1 MNDEQRRIRS
11 YLTTQA
17 AKLTPAEIV
26 EKVGVAMLQ
35 LRAAADAVPPT
46 RFSDPPATGEW
57 SANEVMA
64 HVVEAGR
71 HFGGAVLRLL
81 DGQPPGAPR
90 DAPARDTAPRPLET
104 WWALL
109 DRDRS
114 ALFERV
120 RRAAPDARLEDT
132 VEHPFFGPL
141 NWRETLLFIR
151 LHDLDHAGQL
161 QKVAAALAPARSA

>member
-1 MNDEQRRIRS
+1 
-11 YLTTQA
+11 
-17 AKLTPAEIV
+17 
-26 EKVGVAMLQ
+26 MLQ
-35 LRAAADAVPPT
+35 LRAAADAVPPA
-46 RFSDPPATGEW
+46 RFGDPPAAGEW

-109 DRDRS
+109 ERDRS
-114 ALFERV
+114 TLFERV
-120 RRAAPDARLEDT
+120 LGADPRARLEET

-161 QKVAAALAPARSA
+161 QKVAGALGHARSA

>member
-1 MNDEQRRIRS
+1 MTDEQLRIRG
-11 YLTTQA
+11 YLTAQA

-26 EKVGVAMLQ
+26 DKVRVAMLQ
-35 LRAAADAVPPT
+35 LRAAADAVPPA
-46 RFSDPPATGEW
+46 RFGDPPAAGEW

-90 DAPARDTAPRPLET
+90 DAPARDTGSRPLET

-109 DRDRS
+109 ERDRS

-120 RRAAPDARLEDT
+120 LGADPRARLEGT

-141 NWRETLLFIR
+141 NWREALLFIR

-161 QKVAAALAPARSA
+161 QKVAGALGHARSA

>member
-1 MNDEQRRIRS
+1 MNDEQRRIRG
-11 YLTTQA
+11 YLTAQA

-26 EKVGVAMLQ
+26 EKVGVGMAQ
-35 LRAAADAVPPT
+35 LRAAAGAVPPA
-46 RFSDPPATGEW
+46 RFNDPPAAGEW

-90 DAPARDTAPRPLET
+90 DAPARDTSPRPLET

-109 DRDRS
+109 EHDR
-114 ALFERV
+114 AGLFERV
-120 RRAAPDARLEDT
+120 LSADPTARLEAT

-141 NWRETLLFIR
+141 NWREALLFIR

-161 QKVAAALAPARSA
+161 QKVAGALAPARSA

>member
-1 MNDEQRRIRS
+1 MNDEQKRIRD
-11 YLTTQA
+11 YLIAQA
-17 AKLTPAEIV
+17 AKLAPAEIV
-26 EKVGVAMLQ
+26 DRVRIAMEQ
-35 LRAAADAVPPT
+35 LGAAARAVPAA
-46 RFSDPPATGEW
+46 RFNEAPATGEW

-71 HFGGAVLRLL
+71 HFGGAVARLL
-81 DGQPPGAPR
+81 DGEPPGTPR
-90 DAPARDTAPRPLET
+90 DAAARDTAPRALET

-109 DRDRS
+109 ERDRS

-120 RRAAPDARLEDT
+120 LRADPAARLDAT

-141 NWRETLLFIR
+141 NWRQTLLFIR

-161 QKVAAALAPARSA
+161 QKVAGALTTPPA

>member
-1 MNDEQRRIRS
+1 MNDEQRRIRG
-11 YLTTQA
+11 YLTAQA

-35 LRAAADAVPPT
+35 LRAAADAVPPA
-46 RFSDPPATGEW
+46 RFNDAPAPGEW

-71 HFGGAVLRLL
+71 HCGGAVLRLL

-90 DAPARDTAPRPLET
+90 DAPARDTAPRPLAT

-109 DRDRS
+109 ERDRS
-114 ALFERV
+114 ALFER
-120 RRAAPDARLEDT
+120 ALGADPSARLDAT

-161 QKVAAALAPARSA
+161 QKVAGALAPARSA